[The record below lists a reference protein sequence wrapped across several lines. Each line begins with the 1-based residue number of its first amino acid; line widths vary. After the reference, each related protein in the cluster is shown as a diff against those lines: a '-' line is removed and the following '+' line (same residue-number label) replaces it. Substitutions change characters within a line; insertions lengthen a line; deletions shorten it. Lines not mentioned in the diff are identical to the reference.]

1 MASRVVK
8 VDRAGVQKAT
18 GPLAIRAL
26 AKGLAVTNRHF
37 FRNLLGW
44 LRGKPT
50 VATVMFPEEDV
61 KKPPA
66 YRGAKRKTTSARP
79 RR

>member
-8 VDRAGVQKAT
+8 VDRAAVQKAT

-26 AKGLAVTNRHF
+26 VKGLGVTNPHF
-37 FRNLLGW
+37 FRNLFGW

-50 VATVMFPEEDV
+50 VATVMFPEETEE
-61 KKPPA
+61 KPPA
-66 YRGAKRKTTSARP
+66 STST
-79 RR
+79 